1 MNSNIFI
8 CELSKEN
15 QDKIKKS
22 ILKYLI
28 KEGYDINQIKETLT
42 SVMENRLWLVE
53 EIIDINQLKV

>member
-22 ILKYLI
+22 VLKYLI
-28 KEGYDINQIKETLT
+28 KEGYNINQIKETLT

>member
-28 KEGYDINQIKETLT
+28 KEGYNINQIKETLT